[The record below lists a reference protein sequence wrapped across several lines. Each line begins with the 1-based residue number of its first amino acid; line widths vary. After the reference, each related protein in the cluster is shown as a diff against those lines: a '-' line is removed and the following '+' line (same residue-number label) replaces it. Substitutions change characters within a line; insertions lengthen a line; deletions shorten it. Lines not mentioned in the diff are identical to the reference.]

1 MLGGEIEC
9 LLRGGNWLLIEPV
22 FEDGFERAHGIG
34 PEHERMATRRFET
47 GVAVAFTEAQDR
59 EAGTVT
65 LLGMATRGE
74 YALDERG
81 SGGATLLGPPAEAR
95 R

>member
-1 MLGGEIEC
+1 MSTC
-9 LLRGGNWLLIEPV
+9 
-22 FEDGFERAHGIG
+22 
-34 PEHERMATRRFET
+34 RFET
-47 GVAVAFTEAQDR
+47 GVTVAFTEAQDP

-81 SGGATLLGPPAEAR
+81 SGGAALLGPPSEAHR
-95 R
+95 RPLTELPVALGHMRVECGVTAWVV